1 MIAANPGG
9 IFMDTTALLK
19 EFCSAVERRDGKAF
33 ARLFTEDG
41 VYHDVFYGAFEGRK
55 KIAEMVDD
63 WFHRTARDFRWEMFR
78 PVSDGKTLYA
88 YYTFSYVSTLP
99 EAKGKRVGFD
109 GVSIMTLR
117 DGKIA
122 EYREVAN
129 SSLGLLEIG
138 FAPERVAKILAKEG
152 AHLKKQPEW
161 RRHLA

>member
-1 MIAANPGG
+1 ME
-9 IFMDTTALLK
+9 TTAFLK
-19 EFCSAVERRDGKAF
+19 EFCSAVERRDGTAF
-33 ARLFTEDG
+33 AALFTEDG
-41 VYHDVFYGAFEGRK
+41 VYNDVFYGAFKGRE
-55 KIAEMVDD
+55 KIAEMVND

-78 PVSDGKTLYA
+78 PVSDGKTLYT
-88 YYTFSYVSTLP
+88 YYTFSYVSLLP

-152 AHLKKQPEW
+152 AHIKKQPEW
-161 RRHLA
+161 QRHLA